1 MPFQNEADL
10 LRAGARQRTGEFVN
24 QVMSSALDA
33 LHKDIADKAL
43 DEPADAY
50 IERANAIALGVAE
63 AGMPE
68 LADRVYTEL
77 IGIVDDHIKRT
88 QEHRHRGALL
98 ANRAALNIALQRYD
112 VGIPLLQ
119 YVVRVEDPG
128 TYGVAP
134 EDSFGNVLR
143 RSVLDDPALDLL
155 LQALKGAQ
163 LPMGSTPSKHELE
176 RVFGFLGESRLVLYG
191 VLLGLKHNIR
201 FALKTSVHE
210 NYLALRMF
218 DAFRAYAFFLEELT
232 GRLVVVRAQLRGESE
247 PAHPS
252 GIELRDGFSRLFG
265 VKGREQQWWARLKD
279 ELDMNSE
286 RSRRQHIAAQNA
298 RLTELADS
306 QPQTVEDTIV
316 TSIALLHLI
325 RNIGAHEIYA
335 PDYLL
340 APELH
345 LERVLAWMTAA
356 AVLVFREDV
365 GSGVTK
371 A

>member
-1 MPFQNEADL
+1 MGDEKLQ
-10 LRAGARQRTGEFVN
+10 
-24 QVMSSALDA
+24 
-33 LHKDIADKAL
+33 
-43 DEPADAY
+43 EPADAY
-50 IERANAIALGVAE
+50 IARANAIALGMAD
-63 AGMPE
+63 AGAVE
-68 LADRVYTEL
+68 LAAGIYEEL
-77 IGIVDDHIKRT
+77 TRIVDEDMNKTGKR
-88 QEHRHRGALL
+88 RHRGALL
-98 ANRAALNIALQRYD
+98 ANRAFMNISAQRYD

-119 YVVRVEDPG
+119 YVVRVEDPA

-155 LQALKGAQ
+155 LQVLKGAQ

-201 FALKTSVHE
+201 FALRTSVHE

-232 GRLVVVRAQLRGESE
+232 GRLVVVQAQLRGESE

-265 VKGREQQWWARLKD
+265 VKGRERQWWARLEH
-279 ELDMNSE
+279 ELELNSK

-345 LERVLAWMTAA
+345 LEKVLAWMTAA
-356 AVLVFREDV
+356 AVLVFRENV